1 MRRWMIG
8 VLGVMAALAA
18 GCAAGVKP
26 CMVIPAQIEIAEDVR
41 EAAKAGMDRR
51 QSDYTRI
58 KLSMEQSQA
67 RLARLLEERDQ
78 LKKEIGGAAAEEKK
92 P

>member
-1 MRRWMIG
+1 MRRWRIG
-8 VLGVMAALAA
+8 ILGILAGLAA
-18 GCAAGVKP
+18 GCAAGTKP

-41 EAAKAGMDRR
+41 EAARAGMERR
-51 QSDYTRI
+51 QSEYNRI
-58 KLSMEQSQA
+58 KMSMEQSQT

-78 LKKEIGGAAAEEKK
+78 LKGEVGEAPTEEKK